1 MSRQSTR
8 TRLLVLGIA
17 LLAVIFAIGIVQA
30 EGGPGCSIIMQPPT
44 DALEVSLDS
53 PQDEGSETTLGD
65 PRIKHPPEDALK
77 VDSDNPH
84 CEGSES
90 ASIVP
95 VGIELDL
102 EPIPGPEEK

>member
-1 MSRQSTR
+1 M
-8 TRLLVLGIA
+8 
-17 LLAVIFAIGIVQA
+17 VQA
-30 EGGPGCSIIMQPPT
+30 EGGPGCSIITQPTT
-44 DALEVSLDS
+44 DALEVSPDS
-53 PQDEGSETTLGD
+53 PQDDESEPTLGD
-65 PRIKHPPEDALK
+65 PRIKHPPEDALR
-77 VDSDNPH
+77 VDSGNLH